1 MNSYIDAKVVDE
13 DMLNRYLP
21 LHSPEGTAR
30 AMVRSTTLRE
40 RELYYPPQHNIYIQC
55 VIRVAFPSL
64 LEWAMDQTTLS

>member
-1 MNSYIDAKVVDE
+1 MSSFIDAKVVDE
-13 DMLNRYLP
+13 DLLTRYFP
-21 LHSPEGTAR
+21 PHSPEGMAQ

-64 LEWAMDQTTLS
+64 LEWAMDQASLS